1 MWLVILG
8 YGAVIATALWYVS
21 KAKGEDLCLNY
32 LATILWGATL
42 MFFIDH
48 LFSYI
53 RGEGFMDISA
63 DAVALGFSLLLVA
76 LVIWLVILFIKDP
89 KKVLRKT

>member
-32 LATILWGATL
+32 LATILWGAAL

-53 RGEGFMDISA
+53 RGEGFMEVSA

-76 LVIWLVILFIKDP
+76 LVIWLAILFIKDP
-89 KKVLRKT
+89 KKVFHRI

>member
-1 MWLVILG
+1 MEV
-8 YGAVIATALWYVS
+8 
-21 KAKGEDLCLNY
+21 
-32 LATILWGATL
+32 
-42 MFFIDH
+42 
-48 LFSYI
+48 
-53 RGEGFMDISA
+53 SA